1 MLRLFARF
9 ALIAMCVGAAFSG
22 AFGAEDLTEAQMV
35 KAKKW
40 AANNALFVL
49 YHEMAHLLVDQ
60 LQLPVLGKE
69 EDAADNMASWILLNK
84 HTQEADQAIADA
96 ARGWLLS
103 GIAYGTRFDRIDFYD
118 QHSLDQ
124 QRAYAIVCLM
134 VGSDSTAFGPVASE
148 YSMAGD
154 RQDSCYFDYRTLA
167 RSLEAVLSPYWAK
180 NADGT
185 EVEIT
190 YHSAAGRLKPA
201 ADAFKESGVFEE
213 VANELETTYAIPR
226 TVNFRAKRCGEP
238 NAFYDPETVEVIF
251 CYELMADF
259 LKLISDDMPE
269 ETEETEETGETE
281 DTTTIPDAGGLGK
294 ADEKT
299 KQVRS

>member
-1 MLRLFARF
+1 MLRLIARF
-9 ALIAMCVGAAFSG
+9 ALAAICVGAALSS
-22 AFGAEDLTEAQMV
+22 ALSAENLTEAQLV
-35 KAKKW
+35 QAKKW

-49 YHEMAHLLVDQ
+49 YHEVAHLLVDQ

-69 EDAADNMASWILLNK
+69 EDAADNMASWVLLNK
-84 HTQEADQAIADA
+84 HTAEADQAIADA

-134 VGSDSTAFGPVASE
+134 VGSDATAFSPVANE

-167 RSLEAVLSPYWAK
+167 RSLEAVLAPYWAK
-180 NADGT
+180 NGEGT
-185 EVEIT
+185 TVEIT
-190 YHSAAGRLKPA
+190 YHSAAGRLKAA
-201 ADAFKESGVFEE
+201 ADAFKESGVFED
-213 VANELETTYAIPR
+213 VANELETTYSIPR
-226 TVNFRAKRCGEP
+226 TINFRAKRCGEP

-251 CYELMADF
+251 CYELMDDF
-259 LKLISDDMPE
+259 MTLISREMPE
-269 ETEETEETGETE
+269 ETETTEVPPE
-281 DTTTIPDAGGLGK
+281 DTTTVPDAGGLGK

-299 KQVRS
+299 R

>member
-1 MLRLFARF
+1 MYRLLVSI
-9 ALIAMCVGAAFSG
+9 ALAGLCAVAALSG
-22 AFGAEDLTEAQMV
+22 AFGAEKLTERQMEQ
-35 KAKKW
+35 ARKW

-49 YHEMAHLLVDQ
+49 YHEVAHLLVDQ

-69 EDAADNMASWILLNK
+69 EDAADNMASWVLLNK

-103 GIAYGTRFDRIDFYD
+103 GVAYGTRFESADFYD

-134 VGSDSTAFGPVASE
+134 VGSDATAFGPVANE
-148 YSMAGD
+148 YSMAGE
-154 RQDSCYFDYRTLA
+154 RKDSCYFDYRTLA
-167 RSLEAVLSPYWAK
+167 RSLESVLSPHWRK
-180 NADGT
+180 NAKGT
-185 EVEIT
+185 EVQIT

-201 ADAFKESGVFEE
+201 ADAFKASGVFED
-213 VANELETTYAIPR
+213 VAGELETQYAIPR
-226 TVNFRAKRCGEP
+226 KVHFRAKRCGEA

-251 CYELMADF
+251 CYELMETFMA
-259 LKLISDDMPE
+259 LISKDMPE
-269 ETEETEETGETE
+269 ETE
-281 DTTTIPDAGGLGK
+281 TTIETSTGLGK

-299 KQVRS
+299 R